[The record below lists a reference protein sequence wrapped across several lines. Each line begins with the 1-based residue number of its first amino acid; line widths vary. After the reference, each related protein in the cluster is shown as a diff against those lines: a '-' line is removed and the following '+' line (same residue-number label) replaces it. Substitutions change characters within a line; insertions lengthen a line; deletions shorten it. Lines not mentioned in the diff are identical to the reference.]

1 MPLKAFTLIEIL
13 VIIGILT
20 LLTSFLLLYGR
31 AGENQIL
38 LLREK
43 AKVINNVLRA
53 KAMALNLALES
64 EPACGFGVHF
74 EENRYFIFRDSAL
87 DPRDCF
93 IDPGHRRYSGE
104 ASGELLTDEIF
115 SLDAN
120 LRFSR
125 LAVADV
131 FFRPP
136 QPEAFLDGEQTLP
149 EAEIILATQDNRS
162 SVRIVINNA
171 GQISSE

>member
-1 MPLKAFTLIEIL
+1 MLRRGFTLIEIL
-13 VIIGILT
+13 VIIGIIT
-20 LLTSFLLLYGR
+20 ILTSFLILYSR
-31 AGENQIL
+31 TGENQIL

-43 AKVINNVLRA
+43 AKVINNILRA
-53 KAMALNLALES
+53 KAMALNLVVES

-74 EENRYFIFRDSAL
+74 EESRYFIFRDSAL
-87 DPRDCF
+87 DPRECF
-93 IDPGHRRYSGE
+93 IDSEHRRYSGE
-104 ASGELLTDEIF
+104 QSGEMLTDEIF
-115 SLDAN
+115 NLDSS

-125 LAVADV
+125 LAVTDV

-162 SVRIVINNA
+162 SVRIIINNA